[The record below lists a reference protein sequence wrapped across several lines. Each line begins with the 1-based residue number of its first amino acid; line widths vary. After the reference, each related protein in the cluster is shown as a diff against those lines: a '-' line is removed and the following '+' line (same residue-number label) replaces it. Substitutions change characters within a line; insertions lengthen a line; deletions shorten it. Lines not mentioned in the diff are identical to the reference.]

1 MAGGKITRI
10 CNGSFVSEISGS
22 YECYT
27 DKFEINAGGK
37 STIGGKKETK
47 KGEPEKAKSDHK
59 HIIRGWWS
67 ADTAGNKPIREALL
81 GDIVYFHAETENI
94 ADGDGIFMSL
104 FDDDVHSAKEEQD
117 DSKGSDRIVL
127 NGKQDDFVKVKG
139 NKVVRKIDL
148 TNLSKWVES
157 EADKTIELFF
167 TCSYK
172 KENVQLPVSF
182 ADYLKVKGMPKII
195 FVNGHWNNIA
205 NKIGMSP
212 GQGGEKYWDFFTGK
226 FQSFKNQVDIYLNYN
241 KSEEYFIDGSSLWG
255 GSENGQE
262 RKDRGY
268 KYAKEHFNE
277 INKRLGGQPICL
289 ISHSEGGACASGVAK
304 YLIEQGVNIKESI
317 LLSCDEGDEFIIEN
331 NYPSY
336 QLVAGYLDIDIITK
350 KSYFKI
356 DPVVKDN
363 KIKGVT
369 KYGVYISKS
378 SFTTV
383 HGATVDSFIFDL
395 LKKLKLLR
403 IEQVWNAKGKIVY
416 QTSPKDENW
425 AKIDDY
431 ILNNSKVDYYPTSNS
446 NIVEFYKKRE
456 D

>member
-1 MAGGKITRI
+1 
-10 CNGSFVSEISGS
+10 
-22 YECYT
+22 
-27 DKFEINAGGK
+27 
-37 STIGGKKETK
+37 
-47 KGEPEKAKSDHK
+47 
-59 HIIRGWWS
+59 
-67 ADTAGNKPIREALL
+67 
-81 GDIVYFHAETENI
+81 
-94 ADGDGIFMSL
+94 
-104 FDDDVHSAKEEQD
+104 
-117 DSKGSDRIVL
+117 
-127 NGKQDDFVKVKG
+127 
-139 NKVVRKIDL
+139 
-148 TNLSKWVES
+148 
-157 EADKTIELFF
+157 
-167 TCSYK
+167 
-172 KENVQLPVSF
+172 
-182 ADYLKVKGMPKII
+182 MPKII

-431 ILNNSKVDYYPTSNS
+431 ILNNSKVDYYPTRNS